1 MKKKTM
7 TMQEIENT
15 IIAKGDKSMRVIA
28 ISIPDTE
35 FSRFGLLKDKID
47 FNELVE
53 KKNNE

>member
-28 ISIPDTE
+28 ISIPDSE
-35 FSRFGLLKDKID
+35 FSRFWLLKDKID